1 MEHAQ
6 HSSRLKPAI
15 WDYGYHSLRQLAAA
29 LRAESPRCGDGLLI
43 DLGCG
48 EKPYAPLFAARTIGV
63 DRTYRHGDPDVV
75 GFAESLPIRS
85 GSAATVLS
93 TQSLEHAD
101 DPAELLD
108 EAHRVL
114 EDGGTFLLSTHGVF
128 IHHPDPHDYWR
139 WTEEGLTRLFE
150 SRGFTVER
158 VHHQGEVFLTG
169 LLLAAYPIGAATF
182 SGNPVVRFVARTA
195 TAAINLLGF
204 VAEAA
209 AKPLPRHYSSITY
222 LVVARKPSG
231 R

>member
-1 MEHAQ
+1 MEHS

-15 WDYGYHSLRQLAAA
+15 WDYSYHSLRQLAAA
-29 LRAESPRCGDGLLI
+29 LRTESARCGGGVLI

-48 EKPYAPLFAARTIGV
+48 EKPYAPLFRARTIGV
-63 DRTYRHGDPDVV
+63 DRTYRHGDPDIV

-85 GSAATVLS
+85 GSAVTVLS

-101 DPAELLD
+101 DPAVLLD

-114 EDGGTFLLSTHGVF
+114 EPGGTLLLSTHGVF

-150 SRGFTVER
+150 SRGFIVER

-182 SGNPVVRFVARTA
+182 SGNPLVRLLARTA
-195 TAAINLLGF
+195 TTAVNLMGF
-204 VAEAA
+204 LAEAA
-209 AKPLPRHYSSITY
+209 ATLLPRHYSSITY
-222 LVVARKPSG
+222 LVVARRPL
-231 R
+231 